1 MREIA
6 DRLLRLAEDE
16 ERSASFEGGVLTRLP
31 PGDGADPIYLQRL
44 AEAFVRN
51 RRLRDSHFDA
61 DLFADP
67 AWDMLLDLF
76 IQRSVGQRVAITSA
90 CIASNVPPTTALRW
104 IALLE
109 GRGLVSREEDSSDG
123 RRAFVGLT
131 RKGELAV
138 ARYLIAAG
146 RQVRLTHPVPFMLVE
161 SKAS

>member
-1 MREIA
+1 MLMKINRSSKSPVPG
-6 DRLLRLAEDE
+6 LR
-16 ERSASFEGGVLTRLP
+16 F
-31 PGDGADPIYLQRL
+31 
-44 AEAFVRN
+44 
-51 RRLRDSHFDA
+51 RRLRKSHFDA

-90 CIASNVPPTTALRW
+90 CIASSVPSTTALRW
-104 IALLE
+104 IAQLE
-109 GRGLVSREEDSSDG
+109 SRGLLFREEDPSDG

-138 ARYLIAAG
+138 TRYLIAAG

-161 SKAS
+161 SQAS